1 MSDSNPQSAIRNPK
15 FVSVVVNTPLGAIA
29 TPRDQ
34 ESAPALAESLR
45 DRAFTYSIPVSL
57 ENKIA
62 LGQLVWVPFGARK
75 LQGVVVA
82 FGDASPVSETKEIA
96 EIVDARP
103 FLSAAQIELA
113 RWIARTYLCSLNDAI
128 QLMLPAGVEQQTE
141 IFVSL
146 SDVIPRGTSPSL
158 SVNSAA
164 RNLVVTN
171 SEISRG
177 VYPDEGRT
185 QGDTKSLSPKQ
196 IALIQFLEKEGETK
210 LRDLPRA
217 LRAQVDALAR
227 RGILLKRATLPAARA
242 RPKRVKSVRL
252 IADDAR
258 VDAALAQIAPRQP
271 QADALEFL
279 ARGDALLPTVKEICA
294 AVRCNKPA
302 LAALAQRGWIEIA
315 PAQELIS
322 LTPKYFADVPALAE
336 AHSRVLVFLRER
348 GAPVAR
354 AELKGKAN
362 AIVLRAL
369 ESKGYIERV
378 QQDETVVLKLAPEAA
393 REKSRELRGADR
405 YAAIVNYLR
414 RENPAWVSA
423 VYAATDAT
431 RQDLQKLEAAG
442 IIALEEEEVWRD
454 PLAGRAYEIAEPPRL
469 TPEQAEALKK
479 IVARFQSFKVSQN
492 IETIE
497 TMKPETFLL
506 HGVTGSG
513 KTEIY
518 LRALAEIIAQGKQ
531 GIALVPEISLTPQTI
546 RRFGARFPNRI
557 AVFHSRLS
565 IGERYD
571 TWRRC
576 RDGWVDVV
584 IGSRSALFM
593 PLSRLG
599 LIILDEEHD
608 AAYKQDATPHY
619 HARDAAREL
628 ARLTGATVILGSAT
642 PDLETY
648 HRATRGEFTLLELPK
663 RVLAHTESIRNP
675 NSEIRYL
682 DLPPVHIVDM
692 RAELRAG
699 NRAMFSRA
707 LMRELTRVL
716 AAREQAIL
724 FLNRR
729 GTATFILCRDCGHVF
744 KCRRCNN
751 PMTYHL
757 VGDQLQCH
765 HCGRRDKMPTLCPNC
780 KSIRIKYFGA
790 GTEKVEE
797 EIQKLF
803 PDARSVRWDY
813 DVTRGKDAHEAILE
827 KFILHQ
833 ADVLIGTQMIAKGLD
848 LPRVT
853 LVGVVSADTG
863 LHLPDFRAS
872 ERTFQILAQ
881 VAGRAGRSVLGGQVI
896 LQTYNPEHYA
906 IQAAAQHDYRA
917 FYEREIA
924 FRREQGYPPFTRLI
938 RLLYAHANNPR
949 AEAEAARMHRALTTR
964 IAQKGLPALDLIG
977 PAPAFFARVRGE
989 YRWQILLRGPEPHA
1003 LVQDI
1008 ALPLGWR
1015 VDVEPVSVL

>member
-1 MSDSNPQSAIRNPK
+1 MSTPNSQSATRNLP
-15 FVSVVVNTPLGAIA
+15 FAQVVVNTPLGAIA

-34 ESAPALAESLR
+34 SSAPALAESLR
-45 DRAFTYSIPVSL
+45 DRAFTYSIPPAL

-75 LQGVVVA
+75 LQGVVVG
-82 FGDASPVSETKEIA
+82 FSDASPVEQTKSIA
-96 EIVDARP
+96 DIVDARP

-113 RWIARTYLCSLNDAI
+113 RWIAHTYLCSLNDAI

-141 IFVSL
+141 ILVSL
-146 SDVIPRGTSPSL
+146 TPTFPRKAGERET
-158 SVNSAA
+158 
-164 RNLVVTN
+164 
-171 SEISRG
+171 
-177 VYPDEGRT
+177 
-185 QGDTKSLSPKQ
+185 PKQ
-196 IALIQFLEKEGETK
+196 LALIQFLEKEGETK
-210 LRDLPRA
+210 LRDLPRE

-227 RGILLKRATLPAARA
+227 RGILLKRVTLPAPRA

-294 AVRCNKPA
+294 AVGCKKSA

-336 AHSRVLVFLRER
+336 AQSRALVFLRER
-348 GAPVAR
+348 GAPVPR

-378 QQDETVVLKLAPEAA
+378 QSAETVVLKLAPEVA
-393 REKSRELRGADR
+393 REKSGELRGTGR
-405 YAAIVNYLR
+405 YAAIVKYLR
-414 RENPAWVSA
+414 GENPAWVSA

-431 RQDLQKLEAAG
+431 RQDLQKLGAAG

-454 PLAGRAYEIAEPPRL
+454 PLAGRAFEIVEPPRL
-469 TPEQAEALKK
+469 TPEQESAWGQ
-479 IVARFQSFKVSQN
+479 IVASLKPQVTSRKSPVAGQAA
-492 IETIE
+492 ETWD
-497 TMKPETFLL
+497 MRPVTFLL

-531 GIALVPEISLTPQTI
+531 GVALVPEISLTPQTI
-546 RRFGARFPNRI
+546 RRFGARFPNRL

-565 IGERYD
+565 LGERYD

-576 RDGWVDVV
+576 RDGLVDVV

-593 PLSRLG
+593 PLPRLG
-599 LIILDEEHD
+599 LIVLDEEHD

-619 HARDAAREL
+619 HARDAALEL

-642 PDLETY
+642 PDLESY
-648 HRATRGEFTLLELPK
+648 HRATRGEFKLLELPK
-663 RVLAHTESIRNP
+663 RILAHTETIRNP
-675 NSEIRYL
+675 KSEIRYL
-682 DLPPVHIVDM
+682 ELPPVHIVDM

-707 LMRELTRVL
+707 LQRELTRVL
-716 AAREQAIL
+716 AAHEQAIL

-729 GTATFILCRDCGHVF
+729 GSATFILCRDCGHVF
-744 KCRRCNN
+744 KCKRCDN
-751 PMTYHL
+751 PLTYHG
-757 VGDQLQCH
+757 VGDALQCH
-765 HCGRRDKMPTLCPNC
+765 HCGRRDRVPTKCPKC
-780 KSIRIKYFGA
+780 GSARIRYFGA

-797 EIQKLF
+797 EVRKLF
-803 PDARSVRWDY
+803 PEAQPLRWDY
-813 DVTRGKDAHEAILE
+813 DVTRGKDSHEAILE

-872 ERTFQILAQ
+872 ERTFQVLAQ

-906 IQAAAQHDYRA
+906 IQAAAQHDYRT
-917 FYEREIA
+917 FYAREIA
-924 FRREQGYPPFTRLI
+924 FRREQGYPPFSRLI
-938 RLLYAHANNPR
+938 RLLYALANNSR
-949 AEAEAARMHRALTTR
+949 AEAEATRMFRALTTR

-989 YRWQILLRGPEPHA
+989 YRWQILVRGENPHA
-1003 LVQDI
+1003 LAQDI

-1015 VDVEPVSVL
+1015 VDVAPVSVL